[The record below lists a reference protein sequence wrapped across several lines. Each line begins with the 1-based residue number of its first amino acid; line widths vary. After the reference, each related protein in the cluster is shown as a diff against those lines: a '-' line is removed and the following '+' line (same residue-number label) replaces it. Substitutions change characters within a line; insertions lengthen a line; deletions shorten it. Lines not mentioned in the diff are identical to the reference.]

1 MSEFGRWLGKENAQ
15 NEDSWKTSEIFGGIA
30 LGIIFETFAIV
41 FFKFLLWILG
51 GFI

>member
-1 MSEFGRWLGKENAQ
+1 MTDEEREWKKKE